1 MAVVYFR
8 NRGIVSKN
16 VSQKGLGCFPIS
28 REENSSNQ
36 KLRCIFERGKQ
47 FESEAA
53 KHFERISGIKLAES
67 PFIPHRRDANYEA
80 SPDSIFYINKNFI
93 KMSLERAS

>member
-16 VSQKGLGCFPIS
+16 VSQKELGCFPIS

-36 KLRCIFERGKQ
+36 KLQSIFERGKQ

-53 KHFERISGIKLAES
+53 KHFRERKTVRIRSCKAFSREENSSNQKLQ
-67 PFIPHRRDANYEA
+67 
-80 SPDSIFYINKNFI
+80 SIF
-93 KMSLERAS
+93 ERGKQFESEAATHF